1 MQTALITI
9 THRPSMKHNYIQGVA
24 TRKFM
29 RGYAGKYINAGSHGR
44 ISYKDLPNGDVES
57 VYKFTYLLK

>member
-1 MQTALITI
+1 
-9 THRPSMKHNYIQGVA
+9 MKHSYIQGVA

-57 VYKFTYLLK
+57 VYKFTYQQK